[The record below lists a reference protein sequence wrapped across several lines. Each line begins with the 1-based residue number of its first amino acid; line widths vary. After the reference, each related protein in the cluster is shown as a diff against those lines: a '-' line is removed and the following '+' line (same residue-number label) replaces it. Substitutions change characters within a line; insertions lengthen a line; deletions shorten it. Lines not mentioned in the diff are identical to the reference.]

1 VSAGVVGVEGAFGGE
16 EVAWVLCALV
26 VCCARE
32 EFDVMA
38 DGVVK

>member
-1 VSAGVVGVEGAFGGE
+1 MSAGVVGVEGAFGGE

-26 VCCARE
+26 VCARE